1 MNSTRYLTTDNQL
14 IEYLRSLKERQVQIV
29 AVDLEGEYN
38 LHHYGEHLCLVQV
51 YDGEQSILID
61 PQTVQISLI
70 KDFFENPDYQKIF
83 YDCTGDRT
91 LLFRKYNINVNSIV
105 DLLPAVELLEFEK
118 KGLSKVL
125 TAVLGLEEKNKKKF
139 QRYNW
144 MRRPIQE
151 DALVYA
157 IEDVKFLFDLKDKL
171 MKSLQEKNLVEDY
184 NRINQ
189 EVQTRPIS
197 LDFLP
202 GLFKKNRFKK
212 MSQESQDLFKE
223 LFTVRDG
230 YAEKMNLP
238 PNSVVSNENL
248 YQLSCG
254 QINPG
259 QIVFSRQVRRE
270 YISRIR
276 DDIKGL
282 MTN

>member
-1 MNSTRYLTTDNQL
+1 MNSTKYLTTDDQL
-14 IEYLRSLKERQVQIV
+14 SDYLLSLKERQIKIV

-38 LHHYGEHLCLVQV
+38 LHHYGEHLCLVQIF
-51 YDGEQSILID
+51 DGEYSLLID
-61 PQTVQISLI
+61 PQTIGISLI

-91 LLFRKYNINVNSIV
+91 LLFRKYGINPNSIV

-125 TAVLGLEEKNKKKF
+125 TEVLGLEEKNKKKF

-157 IEDVKFLFDLKDKL
+157 IEDVNFLFDLKDKL
-171 MKSLQEKNLVEDY
+171 MESLQKKGLMEEYD
-184 NRINQ
+184 RINQ
-189 EVQTRPIS
+189 EVQSRPIS
-197 LDFLP
+197 LEFVP

-212 MSQESQDLFKE
+212 MSRESQE
-223 LFTVRDG
+223 LFRKLFAVRNV
-230 YAEKMNLP
+230 YAEKMDLP

-248 YQLSCG
+248 YQLSCR
-254 QINPG
+254 QMNPG
-259 QIVFSRQVRRE
+259 QIIFSRQVRRE
-270 YISRIR
+270 SIPSIR
-276 DDIKGL
+276 DDVKQVL
-282 MTN
+282 S